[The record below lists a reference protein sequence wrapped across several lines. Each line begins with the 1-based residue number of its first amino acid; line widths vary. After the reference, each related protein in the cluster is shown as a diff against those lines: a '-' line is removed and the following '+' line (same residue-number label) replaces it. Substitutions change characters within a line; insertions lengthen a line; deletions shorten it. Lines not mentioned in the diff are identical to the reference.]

1 MTQMSPASLY
11 RGISPEMAL
20 LRQPGRA
27 TTPADRTNARERPV
41 HGARSRTRTIRDA
54 RPISEAVAEDCDHS
68 ETLVPAGRQR
78 RRRTDLIAANVETLS
93 GSSSQPTS
101 ANVAIR
107 PANAIAAKR

>member
-11 RGISPEMAL
+11 RGISSEMAL

-27 TTPADRTNARERPV
+27 TTRRQDERARTSPVPRRSIARKNDPN
-41 HGARSRTRTIRDA
+41 A
-54 RPISEAVAEDCDHS
+54 RPISEAVAEDRDHS
-68 ETLVPAGRQR
+68 QTLVPAGRQR